1 MALRAALLV
10 AAFALIAADGPKTP
24 PAAKEVE
31 RLKVPA
37 KLMPRQ
43 GKVLFLLRAEG
54 TQKYEGQL
62 KDGKLQ
68 WVFQAPRA
76 VLRDYDTGEK
86 VGTHSKA
93 AKGPVWEG
101 TDRSKVEGKLIASE
115 RAPNGTA
122 IPWLLLEATGDG
134 KGRFG
139 KVSFIARVDT
149 WAGGPPTTPPA
160 RAGAVKEVH
169 YQATYVFFGKPQ

>member
-1 MALRAALLV
+1 MALRTALLLAV
-10 AAFALIAADGPKTP
+10 FALNAADDPKT

-54 TQKYEGQL
+54 TQKYQGQM
-62 KDGKLQ
+62 KDGALQ
-68 WVFQAPRA
+68 WVLQGPQA

-86 VGTHSKA
+86 VGTHSKG

-101 TDRSKVEGKLIASE
+101 TDRSKVEGRPIASE

-122 IPWLLLEATGDG
+122 IPWLLLEAKGDG

-139 KVSFIARVDT
+139 KVSFIARVNT
-149 WAGGPPTTPPA
+149 WAGSPPATPPA
-160 RAGAVKEVH
+160 KAGAVKEVH
-169 YQATYVFFGKPQ
+169 YQATYIFFSKPQ